1 MGFGDAV
8 KTCFSKFFVGE
19 GRASRPEYW
28 WFVLSAIIV
37 YAVAGA
43 IDLAIDTGFVLA
55 SLAGLVFF
63 IPLITA
69 AIRRL
74 HDTGRSGWWY
84 LIGFVP
90 LVGWIILLVFLV
102 GEGNPGQNEYGPPP
116 GTVAGGGSV
125 APPPPPPPPA

>member
-8 KTCFSKFFVGE
+8 KTCFSKFFVAE

-28 WFVLSAIIV
+28 WFYLSGF
-37 YAVAGA
+37 VASVIALA
-43 IDLAIDTGFVLA
+43 IDMAIDTGYILV
-55 SLAGLVFF
+55 GLVGLVYF

-84 LIGFVP
+84 LISFVP
-90 LVGWIILLVFLV
+90 LVGFIILIVFLATQ
-102 GEGNPGQNEYGPPP
+102 GNPGQNEYGPPP

-125 APPPPPPPPA
+125 AAPPPPPA